1 MDLSMPSP
9 PACDK
14 AVSAESPVDVC
25 LVHGWG
31 YGPQVW
37 ARLLPSLPAHW
48 RVHLLRLPGYG
59 GEPDPAPGA
68 ALDDHV
74 DALLA
79 QAPPGRSSW
88 IGWSLGGM
96 ACMQLAWRH
105 PHRVATLVLL
115 AANARFTAAPDWPAG
130 IPGGDIAAI
139 ATLLERSDVPT
150 TLRYFAKLIA
160 RDGAESGAV
169 RRRLE
174 AGARGEPTPS
184 KAALRAGLDLLA
196 RCDLRAACAE
206 QISPAAV
213 VAGDRDPL
221 VPVAATDRM
230 RALNPRLRSFVVEG
244 AGHALLLTHPQAV
257 LEAAVEVLQ

>member
-1 MDLSMPSP
+1 MDWSMPSP
-9 PACDK
+9 PAFEK
-14 AVSAESPVDVC
+14 AAPAGTPVDVC

-37 ARLLPSLPAHW
+37 ASLLPMLPAHW
-48 RVHLLRLPGYG
+48 RVHPLRLPGYG
-59 GEPDPAPGA
+59 GEPDPGA
-68 ALDDHV
+68 GAVLDDHV

-130 IPGGDIAAI
+130 IPGADLAAI

-150 TLRYFAKLIA
+150 TLRYFVRLIA
-160 RDGAESGAV
+160 PHGAGSAAV

-174 AGARGEPTPS
+174 AGARQEPAPS
-184 KAALRAGLDLLA
+184 KATLRAGLDLLA
-196 RCDLRAACAE
+196 RSDLRAACAGLS
-206 QISPAAV
+206 SPAIV

-221 VPVAATDRM
+221 VPVAAIDRM
-230 RALNPRLRSFVVEG
+230 RALNPALRSLVAEG
-244 AGHALLLTHPQAV
+244 AGHVLPLTHPQAV
-257 LEAAVEVLQ
+257 LAAAAEVLR